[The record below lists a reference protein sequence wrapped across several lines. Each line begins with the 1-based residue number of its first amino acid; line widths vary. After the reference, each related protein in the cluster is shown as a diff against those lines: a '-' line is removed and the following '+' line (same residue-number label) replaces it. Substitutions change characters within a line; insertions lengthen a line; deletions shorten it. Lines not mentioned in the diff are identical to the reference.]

1 MVRGSEGIST
11 NPTRAK
17 LSRSTKYRYF
27 VFGFYFVDKYEGNM
41 HLKVFMKYGQVCLT
55 KCCK

>member
-17 LSRSTKYRYF
+17 LSRSTKSRYF

-41 HLKVFMKYGQVCLT
+41 HLKALGPQMTLQGRK
-55 KCCK
+55 